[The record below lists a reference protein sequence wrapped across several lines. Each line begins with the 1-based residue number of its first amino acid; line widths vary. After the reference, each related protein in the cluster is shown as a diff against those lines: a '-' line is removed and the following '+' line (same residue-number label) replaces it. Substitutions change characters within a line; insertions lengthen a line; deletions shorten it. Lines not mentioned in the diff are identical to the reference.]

1 MRSGSTSL
9 YYNICE
15 HPSVLEASYDE
26 IGFFD
31 SNYHLG
37 LNWYRSSVDYEN
49 IQKLSLFSNTKIKVP
64 SLFISGEQD
73 WGTFQKPGAIDKM
86 SSTMSNFRGIELVEN
101 AGHWVQQENS
111 EKVNKLILDFLSKI

>member
-1 MRSGSTSL
+1 ML
-9 YYNICE
+9 PE
-15 HPSVLEASYDE
+15 HK
-26 IGFFD
+26 
-31 SNYHLG
+31 
-37 LNWYRSSVDYEN
+37 SSSSRPHSELAPNVV
-49 IQKLSLFSNTKIKVP
+49 KVP

-86 SSTMSNFRGIELVEN
+86 SSTMSNLRGIELVEN

>member
-1 MRSGSTSL
+1 MS
-9 YYNICE
+9 E
-15 HPSVLEASYDE
+15 
-26 IGFFD
+26 FD
-31 SNYHLG
+31 RRIMCN
-37 LNWYRSSVDYEN
+37 EN